1 MLLQSGYGRQPQ
13 NWHVLETKAPMY
25 ARVYWIMGGKTV
37 YRSGNFSMKLRQ
49 NWLYIFP
56 VYATYEMT
64 TDPEDPL
71 DCLYLHLDVHSIS
84 LSRPVAVELAA
95 DPELNH
101 YLQVLSDAIMGQMPP
116 DYLEVLAR
124 GFEKLCLH
132 KHLLE
137 APDLQTRSYI
147 DLMRKTYRTDVPV
160 ARLASSMGYSTEY
173 FIRTFKKHL
182 GVSPHQYAI
191 SLRMSDAVRMLTTD
205 ATLEEIARAIG
216 YVDDHSFS
224 NAFRRYYG
232 ISPSVYRR
240 HYSGFA

>member
-1 MLLQSGYGRQPQ
+1 MLLQSGYGKQPR
-13 NWHVLETKAPMY
+13 NWHVLETKAPMF
-25 ARVYWIMGGKTV
+25 ARVYCVEGGKTV
-37 YRSGNFSMKLRQ
+37 YQSANFSTELRK

-56 VYATYEMT
+56 VYAPYEMT

-71 DCLYLHLDVHSIS
+71 DCLYLHLDVHTIS
-84 LSRPVAVELAA
+84 LSRPVAVDLGTDMELR
-95 DPELNH
+95 N
-101 YLQVLSDAIMGQMPP
+101 YVQVLSDAIKGEYPA
-116 DYLEVLAR
+116 DYLEALAR
-124 GFEKLCLH
+124 GFEKLCLF

-137 APDLQTRSYI
+137 APDQQTRSYI
-147 DLMRKTYRTDVPV
+147 DLMRQNYRSERPV
-160 ARLASSMGYSTEY
+160 AELAASMGYSTEY

-232 ISPSVYRR
+232 ISPGTYRK
-240 HYSGFA
+240 HYTGFA